1 MRLMESITAT
11 DFWNSIDMRLDA
23 CGENLTS
30 MADKTGIKYKT
41 LSMQR
46 TRHAL
51 PGIEQLSSMA
61 VFFRVTLDDLIM
73 GKNIGEF
80 AKREKDEYPP
90 RIQTIA
96 DHCLTASEDDLRLVE
111 KVLGIVHEDKK
122 AESSSALA

>member
-1 MRLMESITAT
+1 MESITARE
-11 DFWNSIDMRLDA
+11 FWNSIDMRLDA

-46 TRHAL
+46 TRHTL

-61 VFFRVTLDDLIM
+61 IFFRITLDDLIM
-73 GKNIGEF
+73 GKNV
-80 AKREKDEYPP
+80 EKLSKQEEKGYPP